1 MQGVETIREF
11 IASAAVTLILDF
23 PFLLTL
29 VPKGE
34 QLFADV
40 EIKNDDVGF
49 VQVGQSAHVKLAS
62 YPFQKYGMLTG
73 KVIRI
78 SADAS
83 EVKPAT
89 NQSTSTG
96 SQSNSE
102 SNPLTNVSTYKV
114 RVKLDQQALSGPNG
128 SALVI
133 TPGMQAVAEIN
144 QGKRTVLEYLLS
156 PVQKA
161 VQEAGRER

>member
-1 MQGVETIREF
+1 
-11 IASAAVTLILDF
+11 
-23 PFLLTL
+23 
-29 VPKGE
+29 
-34 QLFADV
+34 
-40 EIKNDDVGF
+40 
-49 VQVGQSAHVKLAS
+49 
-62 YPFQKYGMLTG
+62 MLTG

-114 RVKLDQQALSGPNG
+114 HVKLDQQTLSDPNG

-144 QGKRTVLEYLLS
+144 QGK
-156 PVQKA
+156 
-161 VQEAGRER
+161 